1 MNRKPRLERKV
12 YRVQVVER
20 ALDILDC
27 FDFHNREL
35 SLTEICRRTELN
47 KSTAQ
52 RLTSNLV
59 ARNYLNLDSSTGLY
73 SLGMKLFE
81 LGSVVF
87 SSFSLRKAASRYMTQ
102 LQHETSAT
110 VLLGVLM
117 DRQLVYVDKRDGEGT
132 VRISSEIGWRR
143 PPHFGMLGMTLM
155 AGLSETTVD
164 ALLQKYPLARTTK
177 STIIDPV
184 AFKERLARIAED
196 GHIVE
201 YGEAVD
207 GVIGI
212 AAPITDYS
220 RKVVAAVGVA
230 ILSAQHNRASV
241 KQVAKSV
248 CSAAKGISSELGYMK
263 S

>member
-1 MNRKPRLERKV
+1 
-12 YRVQVVER
+12 
-20 ALDILDC
+20 
-27 FDFHNREL
+27 
-35 SLTEICRRTELN
+35 
-47 KSTAQ
+47 
-52 RLTSNLV
+52 
-59 ARNYLNLDSSTGLY
+59 
-73 SLGMKLFE
+73 MKLFE

-87 SSFSLRKAASRYMTQ
+87 SSFSLRKSASRHMTQ

-155 AGLSETTVD
+155 SGLSETLVD
-164 ALLQKYPLARTTK
+164 ALLQKYPLEQTTK
-177 STIIDPV
+177 STITDPV
-184 AFKERLARIAED
+184 AFKERLAHIAEN
-196 GHIVE
+196 GYIVE

-212 AAPITDYS
+212 AAPVTDYS

-230 ILSAQHNRASV
+230 ILAAQHDRVSV
-241 KQVAKSV
+241 KRITTSV